1 MKQLRLCSDCA
12 ESNSAGAQPEGLEQR
27 SLSTFCAAE
36 RSWSFEQGGT
46 FSDNFGKNL
55 SVSTARKSTEIR
67 HCPEHNLLGWVCL
80 RLGPPPIMAD
90 HIPSLHQSGGSSYQ
104 HQQRRTTRRGATAT
118 TSTVAS
124 TSINHYEALTSTH
137 PAPVNKQTAKIS
149 NYKVTGEA
157 SKRKSEPLNLSIP
170 AKQPAREI
178 QEVKLN
184 ATIQFAH
191 FGSALSSPS
200 FITKYP
206 ASNEKTL
213 PVELNAFDRH
223 LTFESTSHSSSS
235 TSVVSGQPL
244 LNSNRERSR
253 SRSRTTETKPAK
265 EDHPHHPLLK
275 DTRVCIPDNSSGKKR
290 KASSSSSAGSSA
302 SSEATI
308 GEKHSKLRLRA
319 AHDQQE
325 SETREASL
333 PGLSEEI
340 PLITFRSLRSYSRDH
355 PYQYEALDYYAPRRT
370 PGRTS
375 TQRRAAPPWGAS
387 TSTTVSSP
395 PTTSASKSESKTPI
409 GTSSTA
415 AASSGTARSRA
426 SSLFSGLSN
435 RSAENTS
442 AESVGSG
449 THHTQ
454 PSTSGVST
462 RQKASRSRAS
472 STPTSGVEEKG
483 TALPVNLKGPLKG
496 RATSSKGKSK
506 ARTSS
511 PKPDSSRQ
519 RATDTNT
526 GTCASTRSRR
536 SSGMSKR
543 GQSGASRSDTSSGRD
558 TTAEGAS
565 ATGRNAN
572 EDSAPGATATAS
584 GSGGGA
590 PALALGGEGESDDS
604 EVGRLQALLEA
615 RGLPPHLFN
624 ALGPRMHQLLHRSM
638 GTGASSRAHQLLT
651 GLQASGDE
659 SQQLQAVIEMCQLLV
674 MGNEDTL
681 GGFPVKQVVPA
692 LTTLLAMEHNFD
704 IMNHACRALTYM
716 MEALPRSSTVVMDAI
731 PVFLEKLQVIQ
742 CMDVAE
748 QSLTALEMLSRRH
761 SKAIVQ
767 AGGLASCL
775 LYIEFFS
782 IAAQR
787 NALAVAA
794 NCCQSIGSD
803 EFNLVVESLILLT
816 GRLQHQDKK
825 SVESCCLCF
834 ARLVDNFQHDDKRLQ
849 QIASHGLLTNLQ
861 QLLVVSPP
869 IVSTG
874 TFIMVIRMLSLMCS
888 SCPGIAVQLL
898 KQNIAETISYLLMGS
913 SEQASQE
920 IELVPRSPQEL
931 YEITSLI
938 GELMPKLPSDGIF
951 SINTMI
957 RKGNHQVPDS
967 AIWQWR
973 DDRGM
978 WHSYTR
984 IDNRIIEAAHQA
996 GEDEVCLSTMG
1007 RTYTIDFNA
1016 MQQINEDTGTA
1027 RPVQR
1032 QPNPACSAS
1041 SAANSTP
1048 NEDARATL
1056 LKEDP
1061 DLAALFIKA
1070 LFAVLYEVYSSSAG
1084 PAVRHKCLKAILR
1097 MVYFAEA
1104 DLLQDILKN
1113 HAVSSHIAA
1122 MMSSQDYKVVVGALQ
1137 MAEILMQKLPEIF
1150 HVYFRREGV
1159 MHQVKLLAES
1169 PIEADSSPPL
1179 KPKTSTPSTS
1189 REASQ
1194 GRDLGSADVGA
1205 DFDTP
1210 PQGRLSDVLKWKRP
1224 PKRTVGRKS
1233 KYASNDDSSTSP
1245 SPFDVLEAHHTRLS
1259 SMAVTGAGKSTPTG
1273 RPSAAAK
1280 GKAAIGK
1287 NSGASQ
1293 RSSFLSSLNP
1303 SRWGRSNSSGN
1314 GVTPAS
1320 GNSNSSGSTPP
1331 SDKSSF
1337 SSSSRESGLHR
1348 AGSHHGHHHHYHQA
1362 ADARAFGLDSHQGIG
1377 SGASVHLG
1385 TAGSSGGSSSQKE
1398 KVKQWIKEQAN
1409 KFINQYFGVEM
1420 QGDSHPALGMLNKLC
1435 LAVDQLLLEKEQGI
1449 DCLQDIANILTN
1461 SDVSPFEI
1469 LHSGLVSRLLNF
1481 LTSNS
1486 GREVLNRNTRL
1497 KRFLHVFLHCPLP
1510 NAAPIRAVDQLV
1522 TPPFVALVSKVNG
1535 CINHL
1540 EQFPVKVHDLPGGS
1554 SSGTRGSQAL
1564 KFFNTHQLKCQLQ
1577 RHPECTTLRQWRGGP
1592 VKIDPLALVQAIER
1606 YLVVRGYGR
1615 LRQEDEDSDDDASDD
1630 DIDESL
1636 AAAFSSSNM
1645 NIKHKLEFVINDRT
1659 LPYNMTVYQSIKQFG
1674 SMTEDD
1680 RDTDDESNPLGR
1692 AGIWIKTHIIWYRPA
1707 SENSPEV
1714 SQGTP
1719 KSATSNSSNTSIG
1732 SGGGGA
1738 SSSSSSS
1745 STTKRGKGTGSS
1757 KAASKAR
1764 KHDELWLDGI
1774 CPTYISPLE
1783 LYLTPKLP
1791 GGVVIDDPSVEAIS
1805 LLRVLYGLCKHWNC
1819 LYEGAAPQPALSP
1832 SELTNSKLMA
1842 KAARQL
1848 QDPLVIMTGN
1858 LPSWLNAVARACPFL
1873 LPFDTRQMLFYAT
1886 AFDRDRAMQRLQEN
1900 NPDMNTSDTNERVA
1914 PRLDRRKRT
1923 VSRDDLLKQAETVM
1937 DDLAGSRAIL
1947 EIQYNNEVGTG
1958 LGPTLEFYAL
1968 VSQELQRA
1976 DLDIWRG
1983 EHVMLLEAKG
1993 AQAGVKYVHSTQGL
2007 FPAPL
2012 SRSAKS
2018 QAVNK
2023 IKAKFRF
2030 LGKFMAKALMDS
2042 RMIDIPLSLPFY
2054 KWLLGKSESLNSY
2067 DLQYIDPVLARSFF
2081 QLEEL
2086 MQQKKKLL
2094 EDSSHTPASL
2104 QLALDSLTI
2113 DGSAMEDLGLDFTL
2127 PGYGNIELKKGGKDT
2142 LVTIHNLEEYL
2153 KLVTHWTLVEGVS
2166 RQFEALRDG
2175 FQSVFPLSNLQ
2186 SFYPEEMDQMFCGNS
2201 SEPWDIK
2208 TLIECCRPD
2217 HGYTHDSSAVKF
2229 LFEIMASYNPQ
2240 QQRQFLQ
2247 FVTGSPRLPVGGFK
2261 ALTPPLTIVRK
2272 TFETSENPDNFLP
2285 SVMTCVNYLK
2295 LPDYSS
2301 SEIMQ
2306 IKLRLAAEEG
2316 QLSFHL
2322 S

>member
-1 MKQLRLCSDCA
+1 
-12 ESNSAGAQPEGLEQR
+12 
-27 SLSTFCAAE
+27 
-36 RSWSFEQGGT
+36 
-46 FSDNFGKNL
+46 
-55 SVSTARKSTEIR
+55 
-67 HCPEHNLLGWVCL
+67 
-80 RLGPPPIMAD
+80 MAD
-90 HIPSLHQSGGSSYQ
+90 HNPSLHQSGGS
-104 HQQRRTTRRGATAT
+104 HHQRRTTRRGTTTA
-118 TSTVAS
+118 AS
-124 TSINHYEALTSTH
+124 TSVNHFESSVFVNAQQA
-137 PAPVNKQTAKIS
+137 APSSKNSSKRS
-149 NYKVTGEA
+149 NFKVTGEA

-170 AKQPAREI
+170 TKQPPREI

-184 ATIQFAH
+184 ATIQFSH
-191 FGSALSSPS
+191 LGPGLTQSI
-200 FITKYP
+200 ITKHP
-206 ASNEKTL
+206 TPHDIKPSS
-213 PVELNAFDRH
+213 ELNANTFDRH
-223 LTFESTSHSSSS
+223 LNFDHSSGPGLFLSHSRDPSQSGVVPEEFKDSSII
-235 TSVVSGQPL
+235 VPGRGL
-244 LNSNRERSR
+244 
-253 SRSRTTETKPAK
+253 
-265 EDHPHHPLLK
+265 
-275 DTRVCIPDNSSGKKR
+275 GKKR
-290 KASSSSSAGSSA
+290 KASSSSASSA
-302 SSEATI
+302 SESTI
-308 GEKHSKLRLRA
+308 GEKHSKLRLRSA
-319 AHDQQE
+319 STDHPE
-325 SETREASL
+325 SETGETTL
-333 PGLSEEI
+333 PGLNEEI
-340 PLITFRSLRSYSRDH
+340 PLITFRSLRSFSRDH

-375 TQRRAAPPWGAS
+375 AQRRAAPPWGAGPS
-387 TSTTVSSP
+387 ATVSTP
-395 PTTSASKSESKTPI
+395 PTTSTKTESKAL
-409 GTSSTA
+409 STA
-415 AASSGTARSRA
+415 TTSTSGTPKSRLGGISYHRS
-426 SSLFSGLSN
+426 S
-435 RSAENTS
+435 ENTS
-442 AESVGSG
+442 TDPSTGVPS
-449 THHTQ
+449 Q

-462 RQKASRSRAS
+462 RQKANRGRAS
-472 STPTSGVEEKG
+472 STPCPAGTEEKG
-483 TALPVNLKGPLKG
+483 TALPSSLKGPLKG
-496 RATSSKGKSK
+496 RTTSSKSKSK

-511 PKPDSSRQ
+511 PKPDSSRP

-543 GQSGASRSDTSSGRD
+543 AQSGSSRSDTSSGRD
-558 TTAEGAS
+558 ATTEGAS
-565 ATGRNAN
+565 STGRNAN
-572 EDSAPGATATAS
+572 EDSAPGAIGAAS
-584 GSGGGA
+584 GSGGGGGA

-651 GLQASGDE
+651 GLQATGDE

-761 SKAIVQ
+761 SKAILQ
-767 AGGLASCL
+767 AGGLTSCL

-794 NCCQSIGSD
+794 NCCQSIGMD
-803 EFNLVVESLILLT
+803 EFNLVTESLPLLT
-816 GRLQHQDKK
+816 SRLQHQDKK

-834 ARLVDNFQHDDKRLQ
+834 ARLVDNFQHDEKRLQ

-869 IVSTG
+869 IISTG

-888 SCPGIAVQLL
+888 SCPQIAVQLL
-898 KQNIAETISYLLMGS
+898 KQNIADTIGYLLMGS
-913 SEQASQE
+913 SVQASQE
-920 IELVPRSPQEL
+920 IELVSRSPQEL

-951 SINTMI
+951 AINTMI
-957 RKGNHQVPDS
+957 RKGSHQVPD
-967 AIWQWR
+967 AAMWQWR

-1032 QPNPACSAS
+1032 QPNPPYSA
-1041 SAANSTP
+1041 SAANPTLSK
-1048 NEDARATL
+1048 EDARASL
-1056 LKEDP
+1056 LKEDG

-1104 DLLQDILKN
+1104 ELLQDILKS

-1137 MAEILMQKLPEIF
+1137 MAEILMQKLPDIF

-1179 KPKTSTPSTS
+1179 KAKMNTPSTS
-1189 REASQ
+1189 RETPPGS
-1194 GRDLGSADVGA
+1194 RDTGSADVGA

-1224 PKRTVGRKS
+1224 PKRAVGRKS
-1233 KYASNDDSSTSP
+1233 KYASNDDSNTTP

-1259 SMAVTGAGKSTPTG
+1259 GMTGGSKSTPTG
-1273 RPSAAAK
+1273 RPSASAK
-1280 GKAAIGK
+1280 GKAAVGK
-1287 NSGASQ
+1287 NATASQ
-1293 RSSFLSSLNP
+1293 RSFLSSLNP

-1314 GVTPAS
+1314 GTTPPGS

-1331 SDKSSF
+1331 CEK
-1337 SSSSRESGLHR
+1337 SSRESGLHR
-1348 AGSHHGHHHHYHQA
+1348 ASSHHGHHHS
-1362 ADARAFGLDSHQGIG
+1362 DRGFGLDSQGIG
-1377 SGASVHLG
+1377 LTASMHL
-1385 TAGSSGGSSSQKE
+1385 ASASGSSSTSSSQKE
-1398 KVKQWIKEQAN
+1398 KVKSWIKEQAN
-1409 KFINQYFGVEM
+1409 KFINQYFGEEM
-1420 QGDSHPALGMLNKLC
+1420 QGESHPALSMLNRLC
-1435 LAVDQLLLEKEQGI
+1435 TAVDQLVLDKEQDI
-1449 DCLQDIANILTN
+1449 TVLQEIANILSN

-1486 GREVLNRNTRL
+1486 GRESLDRYTRL

-1510 NAAPIRAVDQLV
+1510 DSTPVRILDHLV
-1522 TPPFVALVSKVNG
+1522 TPPFIALVSKING

-1540 EQFPVKVHDLPGGS
+1540 EQFPVKVHDLPGSS

-1645 NIKHKLEFVINDRT
+1645 NIKHKLEFVINDRV

-1674 SMTEDD
+1674 NMTEED

-1707 SENSPEV
+1707 SENGPEA
-1714 SQGTP
+1714 SLITP
-1719 KSATSNSSNTSIG
+1719 KSATTSSSNTSTSS
-1732 SGGGGA
+1732 SGGGGGGSG
-1738 SSSSSSS
+1738 SSV
-1745 STTKRGKGTGSS
+1745 TKRGKGTSS
-1757 KAASKAR
+1757 HKATSKAR

-1774 CPTYISPLE
+1774 CPAVVSPLD

-1791 GGVVIDDPSVEAIS
+1791 GGVVIDDPSVEAVS

-1819 LYEGAAPQPALSP
+1819 LYDGALPQPALSP
-1832 SELTNSKLMA
+1832 AELTNSKLTA

-1900 NPDMNTSDTNERVA
+1900 NPDMNTSDSNERVA

-1947 EIQYNNEVGTG
+1947 EIQYSNEVGTG

-1976 DLDIWRG
+1976 DLDLWRG
-1983 EHVMLLEAKG
+1983 DHVVLPEAKG
-1993 AQAGVKYVHSTQGL
+1993 AQAGVKYVHCSHGL
-2007 FPAPL
+2007 FPSPL
-2012 SRSAKS
+2012 SRTAKTVP
-2018 QAVNK
+2018 VNK

-2042 RMIDIPLSLPFY
+2042 RMIDIPLSLPFF

-2067 DLQYIDPVLARSFF
+2067 DLQYIDPVLARSFY
-2081 QLEEL
+2081 QLEEI

-2113 DGSAMEDLGLDFTL
+2113 DGSSVEDLGLDFTL
-2127 PGYGNIELKKGGKDT
+2127 AGYSHIELKKGGKD
-2142 LVTIHNLEEYL
+2142 LVVTIHNLEEYL
-2153 KLVTHWTLVEGVS
+2153 RLVVHWTLVEGVS
-2166 RQFEALRDG
+2166 RQFEAMRDG

-2186 SFYPEEMDQMFCGNS
+2186 SFYPEELDQMFCGNS

-2217 HGYTHDSSAVKF
+2217 HGYTHDSHAVKF
-2229 LFEIMASYNPQ
+2229 LFEILASYDPQ

-2261 ALTPPLTIVRK
+2261 ALTPLLTIVRK
-2272 TFETSENPDNFLP
+2272 TFEATENPDNFLP